1 MHRERL
7 FRMKKPNQSI
17 TQRLRIIPHGLPGGR
32 IQIELM
38 ARIGLARLTAIT
50 LGLFLEPFAFR

>member
-1 MHRERL
+1 
-7 FRMKKPNQSI
+7 MKKPNKSI